1 MIELLHNVVRWTVK
15 DVLILSF
22 ILLIMILLGLVFFLS
37 SGTVVQWFLHFLN
50 QLENHHLYFR

>member
-22 ILLIMILLGLVFFLS
+22 ILLIMILLGLAFLLS
-37 SGTVVQWFLHFLN
+37 SGTVVQWFFHFLN